1 MTTSRERVLQAVDH
15 QQPDRVP
22 VDLSGHRASGI
33 SAIAYHKLKQHLGIR
48 QGAVYV
54 YDMIQQLAIIEPV
67 VMDRFGVDTVELGR
81 GFNLQPSD
89 WQDWELPDGTPC
101 KIPAYIHPIRV
112 GEEWRIF
119 HDDGTLIAVQRPGCY
134 YFEQTNF
141 PLAGRMDSPAADSPF
156 ENLSSNFERSMWT
169 AIASPPAP
177 LGMDEDGLKQL
188 AAGAKALRH
197 STDRAIV
204 GLLGANL
211 LEMGQFL
218 FGMENFFTLLASE
231 PAQAHRFLDKVMQLH
246 LEKLHRFASAVGPF
260 IDIIQFND
268 DLGMQTGP
276 QISLK
281 MYKEFFQPRFKQLFE
296 TSKKLTRARIML
308 HSCGGIIPLLPYL
321 IDAGMEILQPVQ
333 TSSRDM
339 EPERLK
345 REFGKAICFWGG
357 GCDTQYLL
365 SRGAPEEVAA
375 DVRRRVEIFTPG
387 GGFVFQQIHNIQADV
402 PPENIVAMF
411 DAINR

>member
-1 MTTSRERVLQAVDH
+1 MTTSRERVMQAVNH

-22 VDLSGHRASGI
+22 IDLSGHRASGI
-33 SAIAYHKLKQHLGIR
+33 SAMAYHKLKQYLGIR
-48 QGAVYV
+48 EGAVYV

-67 VMDRFGVDTVELGR
+67 VMDRFGVDTIELGR
-81 GFNLQPSD
+81 GFNLLPSD

-101 KIPAYIHPIRV
+101 KIPAYIHPVRV
-112 GEEWRIF
+112 GAEWRIY
-119 HDDGTLIAVQRPGCY
+119 HQDGTLIAVQRPGCN
-134 YFEQTNF
+134 YFEQVHW
-141 PLAGRMDSPAADSPF
+141 PLAVRMDSLETSSYD
-156 ENLSSNFERSMWT
+156 NLSSDFERSMWT

-177 LGMDEDGLKQL
+177 LGMDAEGLKQL
-188 AAGAKALRH
+188 AAGAKALRQ

-218 FGMENFFTLLASE
+218 FGMENFFILLASE
-231 PAQAHRFLDKVMQLH
+231 SAQAHRFLDKVMELH
-246 LEKLHRFASAVGPF
+246 MDKLHRFTSAVGPY
-260 IDIIQFND
+260 IDIVQFND
-268 DLGMQTGP
+268 DLGMQIGP
-276 QISLK
+276 QMSLK
-281 MYKEFFQPRFKQLFE
+281 MYKEFFHPRFKQLFE
-296 TSKKLTRARIML
+296 TSKKLTGARIML

-345 REFGKAICFWGG
+345 REFGKDICFWGG

-365 SRGAPEEVAA
+365 GRGSPEEVAA
-375 DVRRRVEIFTPG
+375 DVRQRVEVFAPG

-402 PPENIVAMF
+402 PPENIVAML